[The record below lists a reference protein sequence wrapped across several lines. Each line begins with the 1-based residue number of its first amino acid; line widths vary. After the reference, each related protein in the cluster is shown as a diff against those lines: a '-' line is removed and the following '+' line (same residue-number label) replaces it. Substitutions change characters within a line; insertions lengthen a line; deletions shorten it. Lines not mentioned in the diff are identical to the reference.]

1 MAGKD
6 CTYDEL
12 VVAKRRVV
20 EARRIVERQRQLI
33 GALRASGSKT
43 EDEERT
49 LDAFLQSLTILEGY
63 VRSLSKSA
71 Q

>member
-1 MAGKD
+1 MAGKE
-6 CTYDEL
+6 CTDDEL
-12 VVAKRRVV
+12 LSAKHRVV

-33 GALRASGSKT
+33 DALRANGRST

-63 VRSLSKSA
+63 LRSLSKSV